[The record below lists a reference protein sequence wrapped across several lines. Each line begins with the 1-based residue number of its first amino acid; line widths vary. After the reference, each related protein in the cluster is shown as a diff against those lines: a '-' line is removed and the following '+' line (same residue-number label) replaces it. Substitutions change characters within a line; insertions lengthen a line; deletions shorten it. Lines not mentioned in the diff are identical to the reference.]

1 MPGSFPDPRAYA
13 TTALEALEHA
23 YEESYDSPAAALILT
38 AMEAIKS
45 LRQEIENVRFP
56 GERSGYDPYEVN
68 EANSAI

>member
-23 YEESYDSPAAALILT
+23 YEESYDTPAASLILT
-38 AMEAIKS
+38 AMEAVKS
-45 LRQEIENVRFP
+45 LKREIESVRFP
-56 GERSGYDPYEVN
+56 GELDPYEVN